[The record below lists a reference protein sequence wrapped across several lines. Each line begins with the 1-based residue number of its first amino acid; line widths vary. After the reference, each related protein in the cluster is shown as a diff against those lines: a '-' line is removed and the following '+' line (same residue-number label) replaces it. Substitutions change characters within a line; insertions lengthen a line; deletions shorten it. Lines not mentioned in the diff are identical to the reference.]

1 MDLDRLESCLAAF
14 SVLSP
19 TAFPVHHAQ
28 VFLLVAQRGFA
39 TYQEIEEALNLNNS
53 SVSRTVHALGHTTRK
68 GGPGHGLLEVVRDPG
83 EGRRYLVR
91 LTAKGKALVRQ
102 LESI

>member
-14 SVLSP
+14 AVLSP

-28 VFLLVAQRGFA
+28 VFIFLAQRGFA

-53 SVSRTVHALGHTTRK
+53 SVSRTVHALGHTHRK
-68 GGPGHGLLEVVRDPG
+68 GHPGHGLLEVVRDPG

-91 LTAKGKALVRQ
+91 LTAKGQALRRQ
-102 LESI
+102 LEAL